1 MSMIESL
8 DEGKLAILLG
18 GLAVIG
24 GIVSFMVAFIAVQVR
39 KAYLGNREL
48 LFKQDLL
55 DQGLSVEDV
64 ERVLRAGRPEPTLPL
79 PTASEPASAIARGV
93 MPPAT
98 AEPKLLRS
106 TLDRRFAGV
115 LGGCARYFGVD
126 ATILRVGFLLATLMT
141 GFFPL
146 VVTYVV
152 AAIIIPADEVAV

>member
-8 DEGKLAILLG
+8 DEGKLAILVG
-18 GLAVIG
+18 GLAVG
-24 GIVSFMVAFIAVQVR
+24 GGLVCFIVAWIAVQAR
-39 KAYLGNREL
+39 KAYLGNREM

-64 ERVLRAGRPEPTLPL
+64 ERVLQAGRPKPAL
-79 PTASEPASAIARGV
+79 PTPAVSGPESPIARGV